1 MAKRYPEELKEKVL
15 KECQEIG
22 NVALVAR
29 RYEISKNTI
38 YAWQRNARKNG
49 STKQLPRNQVNKA
62 KEMAKRLEQ
71 TSTENFQL
79 KKLLAEKERELA
91 ILRELR
97 DTADPQ

>member
-1 MAKRYPEELKEKVL
+1 MAKTYPEELKEKVL

-22 NVALVAR
+22 NAALVAR

-38 YAWQRNARKNG
+38 YGWQRKARKNG

-62 KEMAKRLEQ
+62 KETAKRLEQ

-79 KKLLAEKERELA
+79 KKLLAEKELELA

>member
-1 MAKRYPEELKEKVL
+1 MSKIYTEEFKEKVL

-29 RYEISKNTI
+29 RYEISENTI
-38 YAWQRNARKNG
+38 YGWQRRARKNG
-49 STKQLPRNQVNKA
+49 STRQLPQNQIKKA
-62 KEMAKRLEQ
+62 KEMAKRLEK
-71 TSTENFQL
+71 TSTENYQL
-79 KKLLAEKERELA
+79 KKLLAEKELELA